1 VTVEEGNSMKRRD
14 RSNDKEATPSPKSY
28 AGVVYLPEHTL
39 YQPKSDYVSPL
50 SDDLKAERRY
60 RRGPYADRGC
70 SEQGILISTS
80 CLACPL
86 SVCKHD
92 DHEAVVKWLQGRR
105 ALTTE
110 SKEFYNGNTQRVKEV
125 AVERG
130 VSERTVWRW
139 IALGREIE
147 KKGE

>member
-1 VTVEEGNSMKRRD
+1 MTVEEGNSVTREG
-14 RSNDKEATPSPKSY
+14 KEATSSPKPYTSV
-28 AGVVYLPEHTL
+28 AGVVYLPET
-39 YQPKSDYVSPL
+39 YISPL
-50 SDDLKAERRY
+50 SDDHKTERHY
-60 RRGPYADRGC
+60 REGQYADRGC
-70 SEQGILISTS
+70 SEQGVVISTS
-80 CLACPL
+80 CLTCPL
-86 SVCKHD
+86 SACKLD
-92 DHEAVVKWLQGRR
+92 DHDVVVKWLQAYR

-110 SKEFYNGNTQRVKEV
+110 SKEFHNGNTQRVKEV